1 VSNLAD
7 ERAREE
13 LGSSADVLC
22 RSQVEAMLNGERFH
36 GDPHPGNVLILDDG
50 TLGLIDFGITG
61 RLDAFER
68 GAVLQMLVAIW
79 LEQPSLLYESMVSIG
94 AVGPA
99 DDPDRIERALAQFM
113 AAHLGPGL
121 PSLEALTDLVRVT
134 IGLGVK
140 LPPSTTTMFRA
151 LATLAGTLETLSP
164 GYPLIEVVADLG
176 GTELRQQMVPES
188 PTEFIEQEWA
198 QLGPL
203 LRRAPRHFDRVASQ
217 LEHGRLTTRLRLF
230 TEPDDVR
237 VLERLLNRVVLTGL
251 AIGTGVVSVL
261 MLDTEAGP
269 MITVLGV
276 RFLEAL
282 GWTGMTLAIILLL
295 RVLLAVLRS
304 DRRPGAG

>member
-1 VSNLAD
+1 
-7 ERAREE
+7 
-13 LGSSADVLC
+13 
-22 RSQVEAMLNGERFH
+22 
-36 GDPHPGNVLILDDG
+36 
-50 TLGLIDFGITG
+50 
-61 RLDAFER
+61 
-68 GAVLQMLVAIW
+68 
-79 LEQPSLLYESMVSIG
+79 
-94 AVGPA
+94 
-99 DDPDRIERALAQFM
+99 
-113 AAHLGPGL
+113 
-121 PSLEALTDLVRVT
+121 
-134 IGLGVK
+134 
-140 LPPSTTTMFRA
+140 
-151 LATLAGTLETLSP
+151 
-164 GYPLIEVVADLG
+164 
-176 GTELRQQMVPES
+176 
-188 PTEFIEQEWA
+188 
-198 QLGPL
+198 
-203 LRRAPRHFDRVASQ
+203 VASQ